1 MLDRTHLSKIFA
13 VAAAYLALD
22 AVPALAQP
30 PAIVIQT
37 DGTAIVNGKGVS
49 LDDVALM
56 LSLDENSTEDRK
68 ILDTIERLAT
78 TNNDIVS
85 LDAERDLLRAQYQS
99 ERKRSVRR
107 AIVEK
112 IEDITAKIASL
123 RELINPT
130 ANELQALIEQRLG

>member
-1 MLDRTHLSKIFA
+1 MMNRTHLPKIVA
-13 VAAAYLALD
+13 VAAAFLALG
-22 AVPALAQP
+22 AAPVVAQP

-49 LDDVALM
+49 LDAVASM
-56 LSLDENSTEDRK
+56 LSLDENNAEDRK
-68 ILDTIERLAT
+68 ILDTIEMLAA
-78 TNNDIVS
+78 TNNDIAS
-85 LDAERDLLRAQYQS
+85 LDAERDSLRAQYEN

-112 IEDITAKIASL
+112 IEEITAKIAAL

-130 ANELQALIEQRLG
+130 ANELQALIERRLG